1 MSKVVMPSTNDL
13 QNIFA
18 SSCIEAS
25 ARRLHLSSSEM
36 YRKMKDV
43 DLFHDFIY
51 PCYDTLHTQSR
62 EIVTQDVLEALYQRE
77 KKTVVTQ

>member
-1 MSKVVMPSTNDL
+1 
-13 QNIFA
+13 
-18 SSCIEAS
+18 
-25 ARRLHLSSSEM
+25 
-36 YRKMKDV
+36 MKDV